1 MMSATAIET
10 VRTMQTAIVTATTTA
25 TATRSEFV
33 FVTAT
38 GSVFGTETET
48 ETEKRIGTARHFG
61 FPRLTATSNWTP
73 SNSEGALQPRPP
85 TDARTT
91 ARNKMSQAVAGRL
104 NAEACW
110 SISTPTNT
118 GRVDESRECAIRS
131 TVNFST
137 VAEKEFV
144 SSSLSSRAHDKQQ
157 ANDRCHNLAVSEERW
172 HSNGKHGGRRV
183 CLGGLQSALHKY
195 CLFVWVW
202 GGLLFSLLY
211 ELRGLAQRCSSTSY
225 MAPNPT

>member
-25 TATRSEFV
+25 TATRSGFV

-48 ETEKRIGTARHFG
+48 ETAKRIGTARHFG

-73 SNSEGALQPRPP
+73 SNSGDAPQPCRP
-85 TDARTT
+85 TDGRTA
-91 ARNKMSQAVAGRL
+91 ARNRMSQAVAGRL

-110 SISTPTNT
+110 SIPTPTNT

-157 ANDRCHNLAVSEERW
+157 ANDRCHNPGRQR
-172 HSNGKHGGRRV
+172 GKVAQQREARGTSRLPWRSPV
-183 CLGGLQSALHKY
+183 CPAQVLSFCLGLGRFTVLSSLRVARPCAAL
-195 CLFVWVW
+195 
-202 GGLLFSLLY
+202 
-211 ELRGLAQRCSSTSY
+211 
-225 MAPNPT
+225 